1 MKTSEL
7 EAALEEMEYK
17 TYESQFGDERSVSI
31 PAQLRFVDD
40 PIQNTRR
47 FHVELYR
54 RGYTDLDT
62 DPDQK
67 FSNKPGP
74 HYEGRICSRE
84 HYDRMKVLVFRGGL
98 VRLFPLDGWDVS
110 ISELRDIV
118 TAIEAGFG
126 ATLQHDPIEE

>member
-7 EAALEEMEYK
+7 EAALEEMD
-17 TYESQFGDERSVSI
+17 YETGCGSFGQDMSVSI
-31 PAQLRFVDD
+31 PCQLRFVDD

-54 RGYTDLDT
+54 KGYTDLDT

-110 ISELRDIV
+110 IAELRDIV
-118 TAIEAGFG
+118 AAIESGFG
-126 ATLQHDPIEE
+126 ATLQHYPIDD